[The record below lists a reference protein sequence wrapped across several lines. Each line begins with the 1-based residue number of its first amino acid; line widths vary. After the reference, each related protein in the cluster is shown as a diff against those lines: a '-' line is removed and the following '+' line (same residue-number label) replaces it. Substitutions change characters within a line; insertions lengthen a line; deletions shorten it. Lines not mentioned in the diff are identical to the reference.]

1 MKNLV
6 TELLL
11 KLAQKEEESQ
21 NLAAQVEMLEQV
33 ITEMLRNMAWSD
45 RQILLRQIEGALAGV
60 NPVPAFMTTLHNA
73 GESLSKRFD

>member
-21 NLAAQVEMLEQV
+21 DLAVQVE
-33 ITEMLRNMAWSD
+33 T
-45 RQILLRQIEGALAGV
+45 
-60 NPVPAFMTTLHNA
+60 
-73 GESLSKRFD
+73 

>member
-21 NLAAQVEMLEQV
+21 ELAVQVETLERV
-33 ITEMLRNMAWSD
+33 IIEMLRNMAWND
-45 RQILLRQIEGALAGV
+45 RQIFIRQIEGGAG
-60 NPVPAFMTTLHNA
+60 
-73 GESLSKRFD
+73 

>member
-21 NLAAQVEMLEQV
+21 DLVVQVETLERV
-33 ITEMLRNMAWSD
+33 IIEMLRNMAWND
-45 RQILLRQIEGALAGV
+45 RQIFIRQIEEALADV
-60 NPVPAFMTTLHNA
+60 NRMPAFLTNIHNA
-73 GESLSKRFD
+73 CEIVPKAF

>member
-21 NLAAQVEMLEQV
+21 DLAVQVETGFVE
-33 ITEMLRNMAWSD
+33 
-45 RQILLRQIEGALAGV
+45 
-60 NPVPAFMTTLHNA
+60 
-73 GESLSKRFD
+73 

>member
-21 NLAAQVEMLEQV
+21 DLAAQVETLERV
-33 ITEMLRNMAWSD
+33 IIEMLRNMAWND
-45 RQILLRQIEGALAGV
+45 RQIFIRQIEGALADV
-60 NPVPAFMTTLHNA
+60 TRMPAFLTNIHNA
-73 GESLSKRFD
+73 CEIVPKAF

>member
-60 NPVPAFMTTLHNA
+60 NPCQRL
-73 GESLSKRFD
+73 

>member
-21 NLAAQVEMLEQV
+21 DLAVQVETLERV
-33 ITEMLRNMAWSD
+33 IIEMLRNMAW
-45 RQILLRQIEGALAGV
+45 
-60 NPVPAFMTTLHNA
+60 
-73 GESLSKRFD
+73 

>member
-21 NLAAQVEMLEQV
+21 DLAVQVETLERV
-33 ITEMLRNMAWSD
+33 IIEMLRNMAWND
-45 RQILLRQIEGALAGV
+45 RQIFIRQIEGRWL
-60 NPVPAFMTTLHNA
+60 M
-73 GESLSKRFD
+73 

>member
-21 NLAAQVEMLEQV
+21 DLAAQVETLERV
-33 ITEMLRNMAWSD
+33 IMEMLHTMATHEQQTLI
-45 RQILLRQIEGALAGV
+45 RHIEGALAGV
-60 NPVPAFMTTLHNA
+60 SRMPACLTTLHDV
-73 GESLSKRFD
+73 GERAPKAY